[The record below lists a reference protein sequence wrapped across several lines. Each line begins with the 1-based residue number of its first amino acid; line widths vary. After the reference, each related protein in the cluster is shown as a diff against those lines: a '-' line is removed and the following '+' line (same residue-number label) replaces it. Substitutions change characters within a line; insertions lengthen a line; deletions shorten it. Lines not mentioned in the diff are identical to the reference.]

1 MRISRAATPAANV
14 LYRRVVVHGAG
25 RRLGV
30 EAFGHSVAV
39 AIAAAS
45 MQVRIWLVSRPPPMA
60 SSAMVAPVALSAA
73 VRSSGTTRPS
83 SCRRARLPPPAG
95 VPRAVSIAR
104 CSRARCGP
112 RGASCRRGRARRL
125 GSGSRLRP
133 SLSSEDEPPRPRT
146 LSKGCRHA
154 VSRLLA
160 RRGARVGVALCP
172 SRRWL
177 RTPQAWWPSRA
188 TRTRTPGGIVSS
200 CLGSRIAERLSA
212 PVLGCPT
219 EGPPS
224 VAEGGK
230 ATS

>member
-1 MRISRAATPAANV
+1 
-14 LYRRVVVHGAG
+14 
-25 RRLGV
+25 
-30 EAFGHSVAV
+30 
-39 AIAAAS
+39 

-60 SSAMVAPVALSAA
+60 SSAMVAPVALE
-73 VRSSGTTRPS
+73 
-83 SCRRARLPPPAG
+83 
-95 VPRAVSIAR
+95 
-104 CSRARCGP
+104 RCGQVVQE
-112 RGASCRRGRARRL
+112 RLVRRVADVL
-125 GSGSRLRP
+125 GSRRPQEFHVLSRSHDVHERGVALAAHRADVAEHGDSALVRARP